1 MHARD
6 DAEREIHLALL
17 PFALR
22 TTTNAAT
29 A

>member
-1 MHARD
+1 MHAQD

-22 TTTNAAT
+22 ATANAAAT
-29 A
+29 